1 MKEELRDILL
11 MGLGA
16 MSLTSEKAKEIKE
29 DLIQK
34 GEEAYK
40 NGIILNEELKYNLK
54 EKIFSNEDSKT
65 ELTEEEVINYF
76 QTLSEEEKKSFL
88 QKLTEEK
95 EETKK

>member
-40 NGIILNEELKYNLK
+40 NGKILNEELKYNLK

-76 QTLSEEEKKSFL
+76 QTLSEEEKKCFL

>member
-40 NGIILNEELKYNLK
+40 NGKILNEELKYNLK

>member
-1 MKEELRDILL
+1 MKEELRDIVL

-40 NGIILNEELKYNLK
+40 NGKILNEELKYNLK

-76 QTLSEEEKKSFL
+76 QTLSEEEKKCFL